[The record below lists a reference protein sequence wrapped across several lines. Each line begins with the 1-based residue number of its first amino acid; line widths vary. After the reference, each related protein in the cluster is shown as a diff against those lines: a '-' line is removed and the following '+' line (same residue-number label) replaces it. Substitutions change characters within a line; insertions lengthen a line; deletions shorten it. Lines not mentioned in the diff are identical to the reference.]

1 MVRGE
6 ISQRKKDYRARLEKY
21 IQDYQ
26 NILIINVDNVG
37 SRQLQQ
43 IRVAL
48 RGKASVLLGKNTIM
62 RKVIRELAAND
73 ARVGKLLE
81 PIYGNIGFV
90 FTNCDLSE
98 IRNMV
103 LSNKVPAPARAGA
116 VAPIDYFMPAGPT
129 GLDPGQTGFFQA
141 LNIATKIVKGA
152 IEIINVVHL
161 IHKDE
166 KVSASSV
173 ALLSKL
179 NIKPFFFGVKVL
191 QVYENGSLYDAAIL
205 DLTQDDLMKKFQSG
219 VSKLTAVCL
228 QIGYPTASTLP
239 HSIARAFKKVL
250 ALSVVSDFSFKEA
263 DKIKEYLADPSKF
276 AAAAPA
282 AAAAAAPAAAA
293 KKEVEKES
301 SSDGGALGGGLFGD
315 D

>member
-1 MVRGE
+1 MVKGE
-6 ISQRKKDYRARLEKY
+6 ISQRKLEYRARLEKY
-21 IQDYQ
+21 IQDYA

-43 IRVAL
+43 IRIAL
-48 RGKASVLLGKNTIM
+48 RGKAAVLLGKNTIM
-62 RKVIRELAAND
+62 RKVIREAAEND
-73 ARVGKLLE
+73 ARLKKLLD

-90 FTNCDLSE
+90 FTNAELSE
-98 IRNMV
+98 VRGLIM
-103 LSNKVPAPARAGA
+103 SNKVPAPARSGA
-116 VAPIDYFMPAGPT
+116 VAPIDYHLPPGPT

-152 IEIINVVHL
+152 IEIISTVHL
-161 IHKDE
+161 IKKDE

-191 QVYENGSLYDAAIL
+191 QVFEGGSLYDAAIL
-205 DLTQDDLMKKFQSG
+205 DLTQADLMTKFQSG

-228 QIGYPTASTLP
+228 QIGYPTLATVP

-250 ALSVVSDFSFKEA
+250 ALAVVSEFSFKEA
-263 DKIKEYLADPSKF
+263 EKVKEFLADPSKF

-282 AAAAAAPAAAA
+282 ADAAAPAAG
-293 KKEVEKES
+293 KKEEKAAEKEE
-301 SSDGGALGGGLFGD
+301 SSDAGGLGGGLWD
-315 D
+315 